1 MLKSQAYHLLNVE
14 DQLHLLPIA
23 YDMNLQDILDPIH
36 ALFSWTFDLL
46 AATNDIGNNVLII
59 VISVFS
65 HSFLDTVCLKRFV
78 TWFRIFSIMV
88 S

>member
-1 MLKSQAYHLLNVE
+1 MLKSQAYHLLNVQ

-59 VISVFS
+59 VITTLMIYWIVQLIKFNK
-65 HSFLDTVCLKRFV
+65 DEVINR
-78 TWFRIFSIMV
+78 
-88 S
+88 

>member
-1 MLKSQAYHLLNVE
+1 MLNVE

-59 VISVFS
+59 VISALMIYWIVQLIKFNK
-65 HSFLDTVCLKRFV
+65 DEVINR
-78 TWFRIFSIMV
+78 
-88 S
+88 

>member
-1 MLKSQAYHLLNVE
+1 VLKSQAYHLLNVE

-59 VISVFS
+59 VITTLMIYWIVQLIKFNK
-65 HSFLDTVCLKRFV
+65 DEVINR
-78 TWFRIFSIMV
+78 
-88 S
+88 

>member
-59 VISVFS
+59 VISALMIYWIVQLIKFNK
-65 HSFLDTVCLKRFV
+65 DEVINR
-78 TWFRIFSIMV
+78 
-88 S
+88 